1 MPSILE
7 LYGGRDNTLFGADS
21 RNIVRRLER
30 LELFSVLI
38 RMAARDEIQA
48 ADVTEL
54 AWRATRRPR

>member
-1 MPSILE
+1 MPSILK
-7 LYGGRDNTLFGADS
+7 LYGGRDNTLLGADS

-30 LELFSVLI
+30 LELFSVLN

-54 AWRATRRPR
+54 EWRATRRPR

>member
-7 LYGGRDNTLFGADS
+7 LFGGRDNTLLGADS

-30 LELFSVLI
+30 IELFSVLI

-54 AWRATRRPR
+54 ASHATRRSP

>member
-7 LYGGRDNTLFGADS
+7 LYGRRDDTLFGADS

-30 LELFSVLI
+30 LELFSVLN

-54 AWRATRRPR
+54 EWRATRRPR